1 MEEEKPK
8 LPSKEIQ
15 EKMDFLNNWESNRLQ
30 EYNSLNQYEM
40 IYDDIKAGKLGKTGK
55 WYKAVTKIKEDH
67 PKPEDI
73 PALEKEIREA
83 LENAS

>member
-40 IYDDIKAGKLGKTGK
+40 IYDDIKSGKLGKTGK

>member
-15 EKMDFLNNWESNRLQ
+15 DKLDSLSWEWNRIQ
-30 EYNSLNQYEM
+30 GYNSLNQYEM
-40 IYDDIKAGKLGKTGK
+40 IYDDIKAGNLGKTGK

-73 PALEKEIREA
+73 PALEKEIKEA